1 MNVYWV
7 FENARRKCPF
17 ELSRLELFC
26 LITSVVNWKRLYPNT
41 TTHLYCDGAVFDLLE
56 NQYGATHLWD
66 VVDTKTLSSVDRV
79 NRKHF
84 YAASK
89 IKVMRT
95 LQAPYII
102 MDADFIMRSN
112 RLQLEELEPYGL
124 VTYMIEND
132 RFYPDAMKTPYKEMN
147 EQEGI
152 EWVKGFALNVAWT
165 YMGSAQLQKEFTRI
179 CWKWM
184 NELDPW
190 QYDIGFIESEM
201 MYVEQGLI
209 KQLADKLKLKV
220 GLLTDLTHYDD
231 KIEKIPNRYD
241 VKGLTFREDVHHMG
255 HVKIQAL
262 TDDVIWEQQF
272 MIMLKSIL
280 KKTN

>member
-26 LITSVVNWKRLYPNT
+26 LITSVINWKRLYPNT
-41 TTHLYCDGAVFDLLE
+41 TTHLYCDGAVYDLLQ
-56 NQYGATHLWD
+56 NQLGAAHLWD
-66 VVDTKTLSSVDRV
+66 HVDIKTLASVDRV
-79 NRKHF
+79 SRKHF

-112 RLQLEELEPYGL
+112 RLKLEELEPYGL
-124 VTYMIEND
+124 VTYMLEND
-132 RFYPDAMKTPYKEMN
+132 RFYPDHTKTPYKEMN
-147 EQEGI
+147 EQEQI
-152 EWVKGFALNVAWT
+152 DWVRGFALNVAWT
-165 YMGSAQLQKEFTRI
+165 YMGSAELQKEFTRI

-190 QYDIGFIESEM
+190 QYEKGFIESEM

-209 KQLADKLKLKV
+209 LQLANKLGVKK
-220 GLLTDLTHYDD
+220 GLLTNLTHYDD
-231 KIEKIPNRYD
+231 KISELPEGYD
-241 VKGLTFREDVHHMG
+241 YKGLTFREDVHHMG

-262 TDDVIWEQQF
+262 TDPEIWEQQF
-272 MIMLKSIL
+272 MIMFKSIL
-280 KKTN
+280 KKIN